1 MCQQCEALQ
10 KRIMTYRRAL
20 TQRFDP
26 LTTERLEAGLAE
38 IVAQKA
44 ALHPEGEK

>member
-1 MCQQCEALQ
+1 MYQQCEALQ
-10 KRIMTYRRAL
+10 KRILTYRRAL
-20 TQRFDP
+20 SQRFDP

-44 ALHPEGEK
+44 ALHPDGEK